1 VVRQQNS
8 VPVRRTIIRHLTILL
23 DLSDTMTE
31 KDLRPSRS
39 VIDPPPTFGK
49 ASTYSL
55 IPSPLLLRFDLTLE
69 YVREFVAEWFDQ
81 NPLGQVRLLSFRAHG
96 RA

>member
-55 IPSPLLLRFDLTLE
+55 LRFDLTLE